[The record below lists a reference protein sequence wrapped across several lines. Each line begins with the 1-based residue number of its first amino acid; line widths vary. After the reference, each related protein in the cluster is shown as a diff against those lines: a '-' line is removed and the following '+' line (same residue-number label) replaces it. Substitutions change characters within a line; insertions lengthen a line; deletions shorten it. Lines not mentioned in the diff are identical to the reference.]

1 MANKKAKHFQIGE
14 KIYDITDQSVDAK
27 INAVNANIE
36 AKFDVRYSKTR
47 AQYNADTIYVAA
59 SGSNSNPGT
68 SSRPVATLYKAIQL
82 GAAKSTVIKIIIKE
96 AGNYPLSQICF
107 NALNIHLSA
116 SVDGVSIA
124 LMDSCTFYN
133 AHLNIGSDDHRITI
147 NSYADGSYWHF
158 DGGQLYAENVRFNC
172 YLEVNS
178 CGSMFI
184 NCLFA
189 NIHVRVCN
197 AILRRCSFVTPVRN
211 DHGAIWG
218 DTANICIY
226 ESLTVN
232 LGADASIPFIQ
243 MRYAMLSL
251 ACDVTV
257 SGSGKYATA
266 YDCNY
271 ITFMSSNTHYESAI
285 AAADAEGTFAGQ
297 KYITDV
303 STIGGASGTDVYG
316 SR

>member
-1 MANKKAKHFQIGE
+1 MSLKEVENLGVGTERYAIRDNSVSAQI
-14 KIYDITDQSVDAK
+14 A
-27 INAVNANIE
+27 AVNANIE

-47 AQYNADTIYVAA
+47 AQYNNDTIYVSA

-68 SSRPVATLYKAIQL
+68 SARPVASLYKAIQI

-96 AGNYPLSQICF
+96 AGNYPLNQICF
-107 NALNIHLSA
+107 NGLNIHLSA

-133 AHLNIGSDDHRITI
+133 SHLNIGSDAHRITV

-158 DGGQLYAENVRFNC
+158 DGGQLYAVNVRFNC
-172 YLEVNS
+172 YLEINS

-189 NIHVRVCN
+189 NLHVRVCN
-197 AILRRCSFVTPVRN
+197 AILRACGFVSPVRT
-211 DHGAIWG
+211 DHGALWA
-218 DTANICIY
+218 DDAMVCIY
-226 ESLTVN
+226 ESVTTYLSGN
-232 LGADASIPFIQ
+232 ASIPLFQ
-243 MRYAMLSL
+243 LRYSQFSL

-257 SGSGKYATA
+257 SGGGRYNQA
-266 YDCNY
+266 YDANY
-271 ITFMSSNTHYESAI
+271 VVMMSSNTHYESAI
-285 AAADAEGTFAGQ
+285 AAATEEGTFAGQ
-297 KYITDV
+297 KYITDI
-303 STIGGASGTDVYG
+303 STIGGASGTDVFG